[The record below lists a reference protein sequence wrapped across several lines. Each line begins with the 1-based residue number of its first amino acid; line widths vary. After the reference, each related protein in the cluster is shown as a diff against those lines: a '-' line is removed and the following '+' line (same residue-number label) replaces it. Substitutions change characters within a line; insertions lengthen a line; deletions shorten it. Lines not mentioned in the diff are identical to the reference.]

1 MTGSRQIGS
10 VFRPH
15 ALDYLELAFVEARV
29 AEESPA
35 GQQQLGIGMPGI
47 QRSQVVFHQ
56 SPRYLA
62 QRLRDRVAGFSV
74 RLRLSVGSM
83 VLDQAE
89 FCMLAF
95 SRLGDYPVQIF
106 RSHESNLRKLP
117 YSIYANIRFGQ
128 WLSNKKGKPPS
139 DGSPA
144 YPSELGWPR
153 FMNAGGIRDPEP
165 TGGIC
170 AAEAVRS

>member
-1 MTGSRQIGS
+1 MPGSNQIGS

-35 GQQQLGIGMPGI
+35 SQQQLGIRMPGI
-47 QRSQVVFHQ
+47 QRSQVIFHQ

-62 QRLRDRVAGFSV
+62 QRLGDRGAGSSIRF
-74 RLRLSVGSM
+74 RLYVGSM

-95 SRLGDYPVQIF
+95 PRLGDYPV
-106 RSHESNLRKLP
+106 
-117 YSIYANIRFGQ
+117 
-128 WLSNKKGKPPS
+128 
-139 DGSPA
+139 
-144 YPSELGWPR
+144 
-153 FMNAGGIRDPEP
+153 
-165 TGGIC
+165 
-170 AAEAVRS
+170 